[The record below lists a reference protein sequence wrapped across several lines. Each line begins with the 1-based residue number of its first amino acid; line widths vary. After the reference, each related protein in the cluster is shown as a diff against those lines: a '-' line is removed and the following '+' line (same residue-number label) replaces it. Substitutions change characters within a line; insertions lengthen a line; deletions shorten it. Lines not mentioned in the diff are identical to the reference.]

1 MSRREKDIDAIILGI
16 EKVPTLPIISQ
27 KIMEIT
33 GDENA
38 SFKKLVGIVE
48 KDQTLAVKI
57 LKVANSAFYGLLS
70 RVTSLEHALV
80 VLGTNQV
87 KSIVLGS
94 SVHKF
99 FSDDKGSPFDRTRF
113 WKHAIICSQ
122 VAQLLGKHFKVGK
135 DDSLFL
141 AGLIHDVGKV
151 VLDQFFHEEFL
162 EIMDHVSSTRTTF
175 SEAENRILGT
185 THYQIAAKLLKQWK
199 FPDMVTMQVLY
210 HHAPWYDIDFTTN
223 SNIIYLA
230 NIFTKLAGY
239 SCHPDEKEL
248 DLEEFA
254 GSPEM
259 VFVNKSGFGLDYRA
273 MADLNQQVQESVLAE
288 ADNVMTLFEPQ

>member
-1 MSRREKDIDAIILGI
+1 MNRSEKDMDAILGTI
-16 EKVPTLPIISQ
+16 ESIPTLPIISQ

-33 GDENA
+33 GDEDA

-48 KDQTLAVKI
+48 KDQALAVKI

-70 RVTSLEHALV
+70 KVTSLEHALV

-87 KSIVLGS
+87 KSVVLGS
-94 SVHKF
+94 SVHGF
-99 FSDDKGSPFDRTRF
+99 FSDDNKGPFDRTRF

-122 VAQLLGKHFKVGK
+122 VAEFLGKHFKVGK

-151 VLDQFFHEEFL
+151 ILDKYFHEEFL
-162 EIMDHVSSTRTTF
+162 QIMDHVSSAGTTF
-175 SEAENRILGT
+175 SEAESQVLGT
-185 THYQIAAKLLKQWK
+185 THYQVAAKLLKQWK
-199 FPDMVTMQVLY
+199 FPDMVIRQVLY
-210 HHAPWYDIDFTTN
+210 HHAPWYDIHYMTK

-239 SCHPDEKEL
+239 TCHPDEQAIDLTEL
-248 DLEEFA
+248 AD
-254 GSPEM
+254 SPEIA
-259 VFVNKSGFGLDYRA
+259 FINKSGLTLDYET
-273 MADLNQQVQESVLAE
+273 MEDLNGQIQASVAAE
-288 ADNVMTLFEPQ
+288 AENVMTLFG

>member
-1 MSRREKDIDAIILGI
+1 MKRTQKDIDTIIQGI
-16 EKVPTLPIISQ
+16 EKVPTLPIVSR
-27 KIMEIT
+27 KIMEVT

-38 SFKKLVGIVE
+38 SFKKLVAIVE
-48 KDQTLAVKI
+48 KDQSLAVKI

-70 RVTSLEHALV
+70 RVTSLERALV
-80 VLGTNQV
+80 VLGINQV
-87 KSIVLGS
+87 KSLVLGA
-94 SVHKF
+94 SVYKF
-99 FSDDKGSPFDRTRF
+99 FSDDKESPFDRTRF

-122 VAQLLGKHFKVGK
+122 VAQLLGKHFKIGK

-151 VLDQFFHEEFL
+151 VLDQYFHEEFL
-162 EIMDHVSSTRTTF
+162 KIVDHVSSTRTTF
-175 SEAENRILGT
+175 SEAEAKILGT

-210 HHAPWYDIDFTTN
+210 HHAPWYDIDFMTN

-239 SCHPDEKEL
+239 TCHPDEKGI
-248 DLEEFA
+248 DLEAFA
-254 GSPEM
+254 NSPEIA
-259 VFVNKSGFGLDYRA
+259 FVNKGGLGLDYEVMTSLSRRI
-273 MADLNQQVQESVLAE
+273 QESVLAE
-288 ADNVMTLFEPQ
+288 ADNVMTLFE

>member
-1 MSRREKDIDAIILGI
+1 MNSAEKDMDAILGTI
-16 EKVPTLPIISQ
+16 ESIPTLPIISQ
-27 KIMEIT
+27 RIMEIT
-33 GDENA
+33 GDEDA

-48 KDQTLAVKI
+48 KDQALAVKI

-70 RVTSLEHALV
+70 KVTSLEHGLV

-87 KSIVLGS
+87 KSVVLGA
-94 SVHKF
+94 SVHGF
-99 FSDDKGSPFDRTRF
+99 FSDDKKGPFDRTRF

-122 VAQLLGKHFKVGK
+122 VAEFLRKHFKIKK

-151 VLDQFFHEEFL
+151 ILDKYFHEEFL
-162 EIMDHVSSTRTTF
+162 RIMDHVSSTGTTF
-175 SEAENRILGT
+175 SEAETLVLGT

-199 FPDMVTMQVLY
+199 FPDMVIMQVLY
-210 HHAPWYDIDFTTN
+210 HHAPWYDIHYMTN

-239 SCHPDEKEL
+239 TCHPDEQPL
-248 DLEEFA
+248 DLAEFA
-254 GSPEM
+254 DSPEIA
-259 VFVNKSGFGLDYRA
+259 FVNKSGFALDYKT
-273 MADLNQQVQESVLAE
+273 MEDLNNQIQASVAAE
-288 ADNVMTLFEPQ
+288 ADNVMTLFG

>member
-1 MSRREKDIDAIILGI
+1 MDAILGTI
-16 EKVPTLPIISQ
+16 ESIPTLPIISQ

-33 GDENA
+33 GDEDA

-48 KDQTLAVKI
+48 KDQALAVKI

-70 RVTSLEHALV
+70 KVTSLEHALV

-87 KSIVLGS
+87 KSVVLGS
-94 SVHKF
+94 SVHGF
-99 FSDDKGSPFDRTRF
+99 FSDDKKGPFDRTRF

-122 VAQLLGKHFKVGK
+122 VAELLGKNFKIKK

-151 VLDQFFHEEFL
+151 ILDKYFHEEFL
-162 EIMDHVSSTRTTF
+162 QIMDHVSSNGTTF
-175 SEAENRILGT
+175 SEAESQVLGT

-199 FPDMVTMQVLY
+199 FPDMVIMQVLY
-210 HHAPWYDIDFTTN
+210 HHAPWYDIHYMTN
-223 SNIIYLA
+223 SNIVYLA

-239 SCHPDEKEL
+239 TCHPDERAIDLAEL
-248 DLEEFA
+248 A
-254 GSPEM
+254 SSPEM
-259 VFVNKSGFGLDYRA
+259 AFINKSGFALDYET
-273 MADLNQQVQESVLAE
+273 MEDLNSQIQASVVAE
-288 ADNVMTLFEPQ
+288 ADNVMTLFGE